1 MYYRNGLNLWYP
13 SYLGETNIPKS
24 GFKSDGQAIGQ
35 AAKHSS
41 VREIND
47 RKGYLAFKH
56 RRALGS
62 YATSWEIM
70 VFWNVLIEKLD
81 EHGSYTVIH
90 RHNYVMVLK
99 YLIVGVTSIAVRVL
113 LGLP

>member
-1 MYYRNGLNLWYP
+1 MCIYIYYMYYRNGLNLWYP

-62 YATSWEIM
+62 YGTSWEIM
-70 VFWNVLIEKLD
+70 VFWNVLIQRNWMNMVVIQL
-81 EHGSYTVIH
+81 YTDIIMLWWSW
-90 RHNYVMVLK
+90 N
-99 YLIVGVTSIAVRVL
+99 I
-113 LGLP
+113 